1 MKKKDIEREYRK
13 FVENWLPKFVER
25 LQLSLLCIK
34 DKREIREEDWEAIRT
49 AFRNYYF
56 GYLPDFIPPWQPPQ
70 KESKQTTIFG
80 TMEEMTAKKEVL
92 DNLAEEKPKED
103 LGADF
108 GVTLFE
114 PTIIIENDTDKKVQ
128 KSDERV

>member
-13 FVENWLPKFVER
+13 FVESWLPKFVER

-70 KESKQTTIFG
+70 KESKQTTIFD
-80 TMEEMTAKKEVL
+80 MKE
-92 DNLAEEKPKED
+92 EEKTDRK
-103 LGADF
+103 ADNENGMDF
-108 GVTLFE
+108 SIELPE

-128 KSDERV
+128 KPDERV

>member
-34 DKREIREEDWEAIRT
+34 DKREIKEDDWEAIRT

-70 KESKQTTIFG
+70 KESKQTTIFES
-80 TMEEMTAKKEVL
+80 MEELTEKKEVL
-92 DNLAEEKPKED
+92 DNLAEEKPSED
-103 LGADF
+103 LGEKFDIQ
-108 GVTLFE
+108 LFE
-114 PTIIIENDTDKKVQ
+114 PTVIIENGKEDKKV
-128 KSDERV
+128 